1 MNIGLQ
7 FTTKTA
13 EQRYGETS
21 FASRHTAGFDLRAAI
36 DAPMTI
42 LPGEQ
47 SLIPTGIKLD
57 MSRASYD
64 AEIKTTGI
72 ITPRS
77 GRGSKEGLVL
87 ANTIG
92 VIDQDYQGE
101 IFVFAW
107 ARPTSGHINANNHRI
122 GGTPVHIEPWERI
135 AQLLFVPVFRPKITV
150 LETFEQ
156 ATERGADGF
165 GSTGND

>member
-21 FASRHTAGFDLRAAI
+21 FASRHAAGFYLRAAI

-72 ITPRS
+72 ITQKSR
-77 GRGSKEGLVL
+77 R
-87 ANTIG
+87 
-92 VIDQDYQGE
+92 
-101 IFVFAW
+101 
-107 ARPTSGHINANNHRI
+107 
-122 GGTPVHIEPWERI
+122 
-135 AQLLFVPVFRPKITV
+135 LLDEKYN
-150 LETFEQ
+150 LD
-156 ATERGADGF
+156 A
-165 GSTGND
+165 